1 MVMELGPPGDLVRVR
16 WIDED
21 QRRVT
26 LDLRTGQTAALNS
39 ESPLDW
45 EVGAVLL
52 MTREGSQPSC
62 EAMPAELWPE
72 ESWVGVVRLHL
83 SDVVVVDI
91 SGRWRLVPTNG
102 AECRVGN
109 TVEGRD
115 SVGVVRVLSQDPI
128 RYLDLP
134 DIDDTVVDGFVFSG
148 NKVSFDDF
156 AGLDNMKARAR
167 ELIETPLRHHEDLA
181 AIGARPI
188 KGVLFTGPPGTGKTM
203 LARIIASAT
212 DAVFYEISGPTIFSK
227 WYGKSE
233 KILRALFEH
242 AARQPRSI
250 IFFDEID
257 SIAEDY
263 FGGHARVRP
272 RVDARLRQAKDTKS
286 VINSRSESTQTQGT
300 QVLRKATVQ
309 ATFRDL
315 YEHEKGGFLLTPT
328 TDAPPDLRDSR
339 DVNVAL
345 ERCRKDR
352 WATPVSDL
360 ARGKLTE
367 IEVELDVEDI
377 FRVAAVIGN
386 FLEAPELLGPD
397 VREQLQDALSANAVI
412 NKLFGEPG
420 PCAVSCFA
428 SGPTAVSASR
438 LATASTR

>member
-1 MVMELGPPGDLVRVR
+1 M
-16 WIDED
+16 
-21 QRRVT
+21 
-26 LDLRTGQTAALNS
+26 
-39 ESPLDW
+39 
-45 EVGAVLL
+45 
-52 MTREGSQPSC
+52 
-62 EAMPAELWPE
+62 
-72 ESWVGVVRLHL
+72 
-83 SDVVVVDI
+83 
-91 SGRWRLVPTNG
+91 
-102 AECRVGN
+102 
-109 TVEGRD
+109 
-115 SVGVVRVLSQDPI
+115 
-128 RYLDLP
+128 
-134 DIDDTVVDGFVFSG
+134 
-148 NKVSFDDF
+148 
-156 AGLDNMKARAR
+156 
-167 ELIETPLRHHEDLA
+167 
-181 AIGARPI
+181 
-188 KGVLFTGPPGTGKTM
+188 
-203 LARIIASAT
+203 
-212 DAVFYEISGPTIFSK
+212 
-227 WYGKSE
+227 
-233 KILRALFEH
+233 
-242 AARQPRSI
+242 
-250 IFFDEID
+250 
-257 SIAEDY
+257 
-263 FGGHARVRP
+263 
-272 RVDARLRQAKDTKS
+272 
-286 VINSRSESTQTQGT
+286 
-300 QVLRKATVQ
+300 RKATVQ